1 MKYSYIILF
10 CIVFTFLVK
19 AQESYTFKYSL
30 AAESDFF
37 YLVTITAKKKDMLV
51 STLNLYTNSKI
62 IYLQDQDEITIQLK
76 HKTLNL
82 EGYNFTS
89 TMQLLISKSVMRT
102 DDILQECPV
111 NNCVTTFTM
120 DNKKFNL
127 QYNTFLLA
135 KFRGRIV
142 HKGKSALTLTE
153 PENLLMFQLLE

>member
-1 MKYSYIILF
+1 MKW
-10 CIVFTFLVK
+10 VLVIMFFAGLGSLTH

-30 AAESDFF
+30 SPESDFF

-51 STLNLYTNSKI
+51 SALNLYTNSKI
-62 IYLQDQDEITIQLK
+62 IYIQDKDEVTLQLK
-76 HKTLNL
+76 HKTKNL

-89 TMQLLISKSVMRT
+89 TMQLLINTSVMRT
-102 DDILQECPV
+102 TDILQECLV
-111 NNCVTTFTM
+111 NNCASTFLV

-127 QYNTFLLA
+127 HYNSFLLA

-142 HKGKSALTLTE
+142 HKSEPPNTLTE